1 MPNPQVVI
9 EEFKDASRP
18 GSTWRLNWFGGVE
31 RDPKVATEYKLQ
43 VVLTKVKDD
52 ARGAWHTERAVEQ
65 DILRM
70 VPVGIGQLPL
80 LRMGSLWRDGKLET
94 LRSGD
99 AQVFDLDIPPGL
111 PNYYIAT
118 DKVGLSGLVP
128 FRDHRLMGFGKNTKC
143 LVLPHNGDPA
153 GIIIPAIELIR
164 FYYANS
170 TRLSKAIFDGDFV
183 HAPSSIY
190 DPDYTGL
197 DGKLA
202 VVCRRQDVSDD
213 DCWTIARI
221 LNSQAAFDGARRVSD
236 SMMREFANTQHA
248 NPESAF
254 PFSGKTRIKALCK
267 KIGYAPARWLVLSFV
282 SCSAP
287 FPYDELQVMADN
299 DGRRANPNTDLP
311 EQTKIP
317 ISRSGNKDDQ
327 EVKPFRLQSLDE
339 PDAKALPK
347 RLELPEDSFQ
357 ALRGKEIR
365 KQEKEF
371 CNYKAGELVPTVA
384 PDPDLSGTGGGAY
397 STDGIGKAELVRTHS
412 DALPPSYELL
422 VELVHELNKHPGIS
436 ARLLPLADGPG
447 LVKAKRT
454 APAGRRQWAYI
465 NHRREMLRHFMFVEI
480 QTGAECYYL
489 VEIERRPNCSG
500 DKYCAEM
507 FFSKER
513 SALSARQIDVISN
526 ALSRQNGRISALDS
540 LMAASIEKK
549 ESGIKHIDAT
559 HAEYAGRILNS
570 VKACAAKSKG

>member
-1 MPNPQVVI
+1 MPNPHVVI

-52 ARGAWHTERAVEQ
+52 VRGAWHTERAVEQ
-65 DILRM
+65 DILRV
-70 VPVGIGQLPL
+70 VPVGVGQLPL
-80 LRMGSLWRDGKLET
+80 LRMGSLWRDGKLEV

-111 PNYYIAT
+111 PNHYIAT
-118 DKVGLSGLVP
+118 DKIGLSGLVP
-128 FRDHRLMGFGKNTKC
+128 FRDHRLTGFGKNTKC

-221 LNSQAAFDGARRVSD
+221 LNSQAAFDGVRRVSD
-236 SMMREFANTQHA
+236 SMMREFANTRHA

-282 SCSAP
+282 SCSAL

-317 ISRSGNKDDQ
+317 ISRFGNKDDQ

-365 KQEKEF
+365 KQEKGL
-371 CNYKAGELVPTVA
+371 CRYKAGELVPTVA
-384 PDPDLSGTGGGAY
+384 PDPDLSGTG
-397 STDGIGKAELVRTHS
+397 DGTHSADGVGKAELVRTQS
-412 DALPPSYELL
+412 DALPPSYALL
-422 VELVHELNKHPGIS
+422 IDLVQELNTRPGIS
-436 ARLLPLADGPG
+436 ACLPSLPDGPG
-447 LVKAKRT
+447 LIKVKRT

-465 NHRREMLRHFMFVEI
+465 DHAKAQIRHVMIVQVQLGLRHL
-480 QTGAECYYL
+480 YL
-489 VEIERRPNCSG
+489 TEIERRNNSSS
-500 DKYCAEM
+500 DKYCTEI
-507 FFSKER
+507 FHGQTFSP
-513 SALSARQIDVISN
+513 LSDIQLDEIVTS
-526 ALSRQNGRISALDS
+526 LSLQQGRIAKCNQL
-540 LMAASIEKK
+540 LQAGVAQIKP
-549 ESGIKHIDAT
+549 GIKHT
-559 HAEYAGRILNS
+559 FSSPVEYANKVIERIGASN
-570 VKACAAKSKG
+570 GY

>member
-70 VPVGIGQLPL
+70 VPIGIGQLPL
-80 LRMGSLWRDGKLET
+80 LRMGSLWRDGKLEM

-99 AQVFDLDIPPGL
+99 AQVFDLDIPPGV

-118 DKVGLSGLVP
+118 DKIGLSGLVP

-143 LVLPHNGDPA
+143 LVLPHNGDPT

-170 TRLSKAIFDGDFV
+170 TRLSKAIFDGGFV

-190 DPDYTGL
+190 DPEYTGL

-221 LNSQAAFDGARRVSD
+221 LNSQVAFDGARRVND
-236 SMMREFANTQHA
+236 SMMRDFANTQNA

-254 PFSGKTRIKALCK
+254 PFSGKTKIKALCK
-267 KIGYAPARWLVLSFV
+267 QVGYAPARWLVLSLV

-287 FPYDELQVMADN
+287 FPYEDLQVMADN
-299 DGRRANPNTDLP
+299 DGRQANPDTDLP
-311 EQTKIP
+311 DQAKIP
-317 ISRSGNKDDQ
+317 IHRPGLDDEQ
-327 EVKPFRLQSLDE
+327 ELTPLQLQSVKE
-339 PDAKALPK
+339 PDSKTQPK
-347 RLELPEDSFQ
+347 RLELSGDSFP
-357 ALRGKEIR
+357 ALQGKQIK
-365 KQEKEF
+365 KQDKEF
-371 CNYKAGELVPTVA
+371 CNYKAGQLTPIVA
-384 PDPDLSGTGGGAY
+384 PDFIVSGTA
-397 STDGIGKAELVRTHS
+397 DGTHAGDKVGKAELERIRS
-412 DALPPSYELL
+412 ESLPPSYDLF
-422 VELVHELNKHPGIS
+422 VELIDELNS
-436 ARLLPLADGPG
+436 REAVTARLLPLVDGPG
-447 LVKAKRT
+447 LIKAVRT
-454 APAGRRQWAYI
+454 AAAGKRQWAYI
-465 NHRREMLRHFMFVEI
+465 DHSRRQLRHFMFAEI
-480 QTGAECYYL
+480 QIAGSYYYL
-489 VEIERRPNCSG
+489 VEIERRPPPPSDSYCS
-500 DKYCAEM
+500 EI
-507 FFSKER
+507 FFDATEKP
-513 SALSARQIDVISN
+513 LSPHQISQVANI
-526 ALSRQNGRISALDS
+526 LSRQFGRISDLEPLS
-540 LMAASIEKK
+540 WL
-549 ESGIKHIDAT
+549 GIRKRVHGLKHTKPTLSD
-559 HAEYAGRILNS
+559 YADKILYGIS
-570 VKACAAKSKG
+570 TAKAY